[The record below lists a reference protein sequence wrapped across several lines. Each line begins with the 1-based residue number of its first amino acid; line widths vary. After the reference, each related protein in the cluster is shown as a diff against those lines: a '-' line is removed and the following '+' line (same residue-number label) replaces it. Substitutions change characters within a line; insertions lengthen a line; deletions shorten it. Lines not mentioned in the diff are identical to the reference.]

1 VDMSTRKTDYRPA
14 NTCFRCGK
22 YLRPGGLKYR
32 VDITITS
39 AFNGVI
45 DEHYEEGEMERLV
58 EEIKQMDPEELE
70 KEVYQELTITLCKD
84 CRGGLIDYLSEAE
97 EVH

>member
-1 VDMSTRKTDYRPA
+1 MSTKKTDYRPA

-45 DEHYEEGEMERLV
+45 DEQYEEGEMKRLV
-58 EEIKQMDPEELE
+58 EEIQQMDPEELE
-70 KEVYQELTITLCKD
+70 KEVYQELTVTLCKE
-84 CRGGLIDYLSEAE
+84 CRTGLINYLSKGE
-97 EVH
+97 EGEH

>member
-1 VDMSTRKTDYRPA
+1 MSTKKTDYRPA

-32 VDITITS
+32 VDITIAS

-45 DEHYEEGEMERLV
+45 DEQYEEGELKRLV
-58 EEIKQMDPEELE
+58 EEIQQMDPEELE
-70 KEVYQELTITLCKD
+70 KEVYQELTVTLCNN
-84 CRGGLIDYLSEAE
+84 CRAGLIDYLSKGEGE
-97 EVH
+97 H

>member
-1 VDMSTRKTDYRPA
+1 MSTKKKVYRPA
-14 NTCFRCGK
+14 DTCFRCGK

-45 DEHYEEGEMERLV
+45 DEHYEEGEMERLA
-58 EEIKQMDPEELE
+58 EEIQQMDPEELE
-70 KEVYQELTITLCKD
+70 KEVYEELTITLCKD
-84 CRGGLIDYLSEAE
+84 CRGELIDYLGKGERA
-97 EVH
+97 H

>member
-1 VDMSTRKTDYRPA
+1 MSTKKTDYRPA

-45 DEHYEEGEMERLV
+45 DEQYEEGEIERLV
-58 EEIKQMDPEELE
+58 EEIEKMDAEELE
-70 KEVYQELTITLCKD
+70 KEVYQKLTVTLCKD
-84 CRGGLIDYLSEAE
+84 CRSGLINYLGKGEGG
-97 EVH
+97 H

>member
-1 VDMSTRKTDYRPA
+1 MSTRKTDYQPA
-14 NTCFRCGK
+14 STCERCGK

-45 DEHYEEGEMERLV
+45 DEHYEEGEIKELV
-58 EEIKQMDPEELE
+58 EEIKQMDPDELE
-70 KEVYQELTITLCKD
+70 KEVYQELTMTLCKD
-84 CRGGLIDYLSEAE
+84 CRSGLIDYLYEDE